1 MSILENAIRL
11 AVEVHLGQRD
21 KAGAPYILHPLR
33 VMAAVEGEDAKVV
46 AVLHDVIEDGEPDG
60 IEERVRAALSG
71 VGYDTE
77 RLMAALDA
85 LTKREGEDYE
95 TFVERIVPN
104 ELARRVKLADLQDNM
119 DVRRL
124 RPEDLSDP
132 WTQQRLLRYRRAFER
147 LS

>member
-1 MSILENAIRL
+1 MSILESAIRL
-11 AVEVHLGQRD
+11 AVEVHEGQRD

-33 VMAAVEGEDAKVV
+33 VMASVEGEDAKIV
-46 AVLHDVIEDGEPDG
+46 AVLHDVIEDAQVEG

-71 VGYDTE
+71 GDSK

-85 LTKREGEDYE
+85 LTKRDGEGYE
-95 TFVERIVPN
+95 AFIERVAPN
-104 ELARRVKLADLQDNM
+104 DLARRVKLADLQDNM

-124 RPEDLSDP
+124 RPEDLADP

-147 LS
+147 LSS